1 MWFCRHGLKEGQIVK
16 VSTLSG
22 NGDPLLG
29 DESIAERGAQEQ
41 QVAADVGAAAAAAA
55 AAVESLAPAVAA
67 AEMPKSEI
75 TPPQQVC
82 ACAAHS
88 NIPKL

>member
-1 MWFCRHGLKEGQIVK
+1 MWYCRHGLKEGQIVK

-41 QVAADVGAAAAAAA
+41 QVAADVGAAAA
-55 AAVESLAPAVAA
+55 VESLAPAAAA
-67 AEMPKSEI
+67 AEMLKSEI
-75 TPPQQVC
+75 APPQQVF

-88 NIPKL
+88 SIPAL